1 MSDSNPPDAFG
12 TIDTIISA
20 VGTAD
25 TEEERRLYLRAAVRN
40 FEILAGQAQARLAA
54 LADALT
60 PKRAR

>member
-1 MSDSNPPDAFG
+1 MSDSNPPDTFG

-20 VGTAD
+20 VGSAD

-60 PKRAR
+60 PKRVR